1 MTSTTLAAQRALIYL
16 LVESDIADVSALMIS
31 FWEGISTVFL
41 RFPSP
46 SKKGEHAAFNT
57 CSQGA
62 LGNGAYP
69 MWFDERAREKKMR
82 LCTCLCAP
90 NLQNKV

>member
-16 LVESDIADVSALMIS
+16 LVESDIARCLCFNDLLLG
-31 FWEGISTVFL
+31 GISTVFL